1 MAGKISIPNRRP
13 DHRGFH
19 APPNSKFLG
28 TTGSYVTF
36 YLAQSIYMQAL
47 IWQMSV
53 GCCWS
58 WLTAFEAGRF
68 RLPEYEEPSEVHC
81 ERPNTR
87 DIEQDVSAS
96 RVEHREFSE
105 GTQI

>member
-13 DHRGFH
+13 ERRGFH
-19 APPNSKFLG
+19 APPSSKFLG

-36 YLAQSIYMQAL
+36 LLDPEYIYMQAL
-47 IWQMSV
+47 IWQVSV

-58 WLTAFEAGRF
+58 WLTGLGGV

-81 ERPNTR
+81 ERPSTW

-96 RVEHREFSE
+96 TAEHRELSE
-105 GTQI
+105 GAQI